1 MRRKE
6 RVGRKVKGAEGE
18 RWLGGEGRVIC
29 SHATVKIN
37 IPKARTSCLYK
48 TFCLKYYDTDKKRQN
63 IKTYI

>member
-29 SHATVKIN
+29 SHATVKI
-37 IPKARTSCLYK
+37 IYQ
-48 TFCLKYYDTDKKRQN
+48 KRELLVS
-63 IKTYI
+63 IRHFV